1 MTSKKKRK
9 RSTVERPTIHP
20 RNKYSDNPPDFGLLA
35 SSIRHSNPSSSTLVT
50 VGLESTWTDF
60 NATRELTRVLLLHD
74 HALNWWIPDG
84 QLCPT
89 VPNRSNYIHWIEDLL
104 SSDILT
110 NTNAD
115 GHGDIVRG
123 FDIGTGANCIYPLLG
138 ASLLGWSFV
147 GSVTATGYGR
157 FCSVIEIHR
166 CVGRS
171 GCRSDVTD
179 VALEWAERNV
189 KNNPQIS
196 DLIEIRKVDN
206 GEERSN
212 GQLVDGESGTH
223 LYDIEA
229 IKAEPAPLGSLKLHS
244 DVNKSYHGPP
254 VLLGVVRDGEKFDF
268 CMCNPPFFETMEEAG
283 LNPKTSCGGTPKEM
297 VCPGGEEA
305 FISRIIQ
312 DSLQLKQSFRWYTS
326 LVGRKSNLKILISKL
341 REVGV
346 TIVKT
351 TEFVQGQTCRWGLAW
366 SFMPPSRKIISSHV
380 AEKNVL
386 SFTLEGL
393 QRKYSAI
400 HVLESVESFFCSAGA
415 SSKSNASAF
424 TIDITASNDHCD
436 TILKNELRNVDE
448 PAACQYKQVM
458 SNASCCSHLPLND
471 LSFRISVFQQIPG
484 TLLVRGSLQH
494 KESPAAG
501 LFMLFI
507 FSVV

>member
-35 SSIRHSNPSSSTLVT
+35 SFYPTFEPFVFYSRDGRPRID
-50 VGLESTWTDF
+50 WTDF

-89 VPNRSNYIHWIEDLL
+89 VPNRSNYIHWIEDIL

-115 GHGDIVRG
+115 GNGDIVRG

-147 GSVTATGYGR
+147 G
-157 FCSVIEIHR
+157 
-166 CVGRS
+166 
-171 GCRSDVTD
+171 SDVTD

-305 FISRIIQ
+305 FISRIIR

-351 TEFVQGQTCRWGLAW
+351 TEFVQGRTCRWGLAW

-424 TIDITASNDHCD
+424 TID
-436 TILKNELRNVDE
+436 V
-448 PAACQYKQVM
+448 
-458 SNASCCSHLPLND
+458 CSF
-471 LSFRISVFQQIPG
+471 SF
-484 TLLVRGSLQH
+484 T
-494 KESPAAG
+494 
-501 LFMLFI
+501 M
-507 FSVV
+507 